1 MVQAGPRLVAVL
13 KKINITCIRQN
24 QTEQE
29 KEDRFERLIEKEKE
43 DRFERYMMR
52 RQNGIIEVI
61 FFFDFRLT
69 L

>member
-13 KKINITCIRQN
+13 KKINIIRQN

-61 FFFDFRLT
+61 FFFGF
-69 L
+69 